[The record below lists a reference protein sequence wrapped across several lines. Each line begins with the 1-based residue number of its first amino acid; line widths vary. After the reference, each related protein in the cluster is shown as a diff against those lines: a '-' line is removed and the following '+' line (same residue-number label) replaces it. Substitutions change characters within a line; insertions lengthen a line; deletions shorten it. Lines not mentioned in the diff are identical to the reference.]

1 MTLEQRLAIAEDEIE
16 TLKKQLVE
24 LSQSTSCL
32 LNAQIA
38 EIQSL
43 KVSLNTKTSGTN
55 HNF

>member
-1 MTLEQRLAIAEDEIE
+1 MTLEQRLVIAEDKIE

-43 KVSLNTKTSGTN
+43 KVSPNTKKSGTN
-55 HNF
+55 HSF